1 MLSCLQQC
9 QIVTGAFL
17 LYAFMCF
24 ERKMRRRQKLRQKF
38 KMLVT
43 KSFQRERESS
53 KRECLF
59 RGCLHKIEVFIESFQ
74 DDNETMFLQEIVHER
89 SAFFHYADTLKSRF
103 QFDFEFKQV
112 SITVYKHNLP
122 GSHAYGDILWWHI
135 DCVIKSFRRH
145 QKFRRKMLIYATV
158 FKNILT
164 SDYEPVL
171 PDGCV
176 DLIVKQILD

>member
-17 LYAFMCF
+17 LYTFMCF

-43 KSFQRERESS
+43 KSFQREHESS

-59 RGCLHKIEVFIESFQ
+59 RGCLRKIEVFIESFQ

-89 SAFFHYADTLKSRF
+89 SALFRMSDTLKDRF
-103 QFDFEFKQV
+103 EFDFEFKQV
-112 SITVYKHNLP
+112 SITVYNINLR
-122 GSHAYGDILWWHI
+122 GSRLPLMWWHI